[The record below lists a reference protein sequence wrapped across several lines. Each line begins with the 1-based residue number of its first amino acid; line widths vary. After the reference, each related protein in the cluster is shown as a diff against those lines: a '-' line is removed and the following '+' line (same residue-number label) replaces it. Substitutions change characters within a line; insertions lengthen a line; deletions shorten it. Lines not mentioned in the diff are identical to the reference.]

1 MSPCNSYRSK
11 IEHPSAAARGDLRI
25 VEENPAARNGPKIA
39 LRVTDSDMRTWV
51 FATSAIA
58 VAALTLF
65 RRWRRRQSG
74 EAVLRATGPVS
85 DEWLSQARGQRDE
98 RWDA

>member
-1 MSPCNSYRSK
+1 
-11 IEHPSAAARGDLRI
+11 
-25 VEENPAARNGPKIA
+25 
-39 LRVTDSDMRTWV
+39 MRTWV

-58 VAALTLF
+58 VAALTLY

-85 DEWLSQARGQRDE
+85 EEWLSQVRGQRDE